1 MLDIE
6 KLMREGKSLEEIGK
20 LVTDE
25 MNVAQKKIDK
35 EKEAERIAAK
45 KKAKEAAEKAEKIK
59 KKTDAREAVVAAFST
74 YLSLVLDEEIHEDII
89 RAAIVDLEQSIET
102 MKNIKISVN
111 GKDIKNMFDFFG

>member
-89 RAAIVDLEQSIET
+89 RAAIVELEQSIET
-102 MKNIKISVN
+102 IKNIKISVN
-111 GKDIKNMFDFFG
+111 DKDIKSMFGLFI